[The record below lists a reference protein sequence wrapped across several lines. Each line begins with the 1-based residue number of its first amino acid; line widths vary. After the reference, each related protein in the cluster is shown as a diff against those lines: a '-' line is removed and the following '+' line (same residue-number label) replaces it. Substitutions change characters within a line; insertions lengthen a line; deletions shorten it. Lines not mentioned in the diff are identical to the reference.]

1 MIEVPC
7 RGRAYHMADFWYRT
21 EGPGSEYSLQKN
33 AGIIT
38 KEQYYKHWE
47 DEFHCTLVFEQ
58 GKFTPDKMIFKDEQY
73 ATMFAM
79 RWI

>member
-7 RGRAYHMADFWYRT
+7 SGNAYHMADFWYRT
-21 EGPGSEYSLQKN
+21 EGPGIKYNLQKN

-38 KEQYYKHWE
+38 REQYYNQWE
-47 DEFHCTLVFEQ
+47 DEFHCILVFEQ
-58 GKFTPDKMIFKDEQY
+58 QRFSPVKMIFKDEHY

-79 RWI
+79 RWA